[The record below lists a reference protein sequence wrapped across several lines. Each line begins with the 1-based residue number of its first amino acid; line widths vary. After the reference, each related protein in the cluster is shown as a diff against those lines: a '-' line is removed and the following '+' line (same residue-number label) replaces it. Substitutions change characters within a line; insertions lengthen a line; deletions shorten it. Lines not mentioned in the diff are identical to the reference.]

1 LEIDNNVE
9 EEEEKELE
17 QHFIPFSWVYV
28 RMRML
33 SLRPELVLAEECQPK
48 CIYIY
53 IKRRR
58 GCGGLEKYK
67 ELRERKKGNNII
79 LF

>member
-1 LEIDNNVE
+1 MSA
-9 EEEEKELE
+9 K
-17 QHFIPFSWVYV
+17 
-28 RMRML
+28 M
-33 SLRPELVLAEECQPK
+33 
-48 CIYIY
+48 YIY